1 MGEIADSMINGEFD
15 YITGEYI
22 GRPTGYPRT
31 NERYGKQDGK
41 GNNPKWGVTN
51 WLNNNGMSDRQEQMN
66 LLTTDAISATDNDSK
81 ESLCLRVSQDFNAFK
96 KWFAEN
102 TTTDSNAV

>member
-66 LLTTDAISATDNDSK
+66 LLRKYVVGATDNDSK